1 MKKIK
6 NMVCLAAS
14 LALVASIAGCS
25 SSNSKDTSD
34 TSDTNN
40 TTTEETTDTSSKP
53 YIAVISK
60 GFQHQFWQVVKKGA
74 EDAAKEFNVDITF
87 EGPASESDI
96 NDKVNKQSH
105 RWYKSGELGLFLK

>member
-6 NMVCLAAS
+6 KMVCLAAS

-60 GFQHQFWQVVKKGA
+60 GFQHQFWQVVKKVQ
-74 EDAAKEFNVDITF
+74 KMQLRNLMLILLL
-87 EGPASESDI
+87 
-96 NDKVNKQSH
+96 KVQH
-105 RWYKSGELGLFLK
+105 LKVILMIK